1 MAVISKLADPV
12 KDKVNLLLANSV
24 VATGKVVGGILLA
37 RDELLRVEE
46 LGICSGTA
54 LVDDCRLE
62 VAEDGARDMLTST
75 SLREEGVE
83 GIVAAADGLVRGHL
97 AVWLDAVLKAVE
109 LPAGVSDLDTGLAN
123 VNRDNLYIGGMTRE
137 GKKKDD

>member
-46 LGICSGTA
+46 LGIGSGTA
-54 LVDDCRLE
+54 LVDDSRLE
-62 VAEDGARDMLTST
+62 VAEDSARDMLAST

-83 GIVAAADGLVRGHL
+83 GIVTFADGLVRRHL
-97 AVWLDAVLKAVE
+97 QRRE
-109 LPAGVSDLDTGLAN
+109 LSISEQESMAT
-123 VNRDNLYIGGMTRE
+123 
-137 GKKKDD
+137 